1 MRQDHVL
8 IAIASVELFSP
19 ADRTVRDLLVFWIF
33 LWKNMT
39 ALFRTLEVHLVTW
52 NTIDSPVDDL
62 TIERVLSPS
71 GLDSSSSLASWGRD
85 WYGREIFL
93 SWGTADCWTPQR
105 ASRAGFP
112 CRGGSAFW
120 VCRVGFNFANG
131 RYHQLAGSSAKWIHD
146 GHFRQ
151 FWVI

>member
-1 MRQDHVL
+1 MSPTCVGITCWLRFFNL
-8 IAIASVELFSP
+8 ASVPSLGIWTILTCRS
-19 ADRTVRDLLVFWIF
+19 RSSSLLNLYFIF

-62 TIERVLSPS
+62 IIERVLSPS
-71 GLDSSSSLASWGRD
+71 GLISSSSLASWGRD
-85 WYGREIFL
+85 WYGRAIFL
-93 SWGTADCWTPQR
+93 NWGTADCWTPQR

-120 VCRVGFNFANG
+120 VRRVGFNFAHG
-131 RYHQLAGSSAKWIHD
+131 RYH
-146 GHFRQ
+146 
-151 FWVI
+151 